1 MRNYVTLNHTGV
13 DKLFPH
19 SLKSEH
25 QTTCFG
31 SALDR
36 YFARQVMCMLYL
48 FRLVGLDGWSDVS
61 RDAPVVQI
69 VVVLPTD
76 MHWYVESSIDRHE
89 KGVSPFDAEHLGAP
103 VRKSTFSVKFS
114 SWIRNP
120 RSKWLLPIEI
130 SRALEHA
137 HVISVQVVQGW
148 LCQEFLCVQIN
159 EKLRLAKGNGDQGF
173 KNGIDHVQNLSRSM
187 YAFWSFATKSKQFE
201 AIGIRTCSSPL
212 ADRPGISGAT
222 ISAWFTKI
230 PVPLSKLEPAPSN
243 GEYANLNIGWEKLK
257 IYNAMLPCVT
267 SLDSAL
273 DQSTYLAC
281 AWIPIAVVLRWLGML
296 ASDLVDI
303 LRILPHSSCGSIPSS
318 RDLPPPKNDSALK
331 PSPV

>member
-19 SLKSEH
+19 SLKSE

-36 YFARQVMCMLYL
+36 YFTRQVMCMLYL
-48 FRLVGLDGWSDVS
+48 FRLVGLDGWADVS
-61 RDAPVVQI
+61 RNAPVIKI
-69 VVVLPTD
+69 VIVLPTD

-89 KGVSPFDAEHLGAP
+89 KGVGPFDAEHLGAP

-120 RSKWLLPIEI
+120 RWKWLLPIEI

-137 HVISVQVVQGW
+137 HMVSVQVVQGW

-159 EKLRLAKGNGDQGF
+159 EKLRLTKGNGDQGF

-187 YAFWSFATKSKQFE
+187 LLENLRQNQKIWSTLDTHLLIASC
-201 AIGIRTCSSPL
+201 GPPWNIRSYNFSL
-212 ADRPGISGAT
+212 VHKNSGAVVEART
-222 ISAWFTKI
+222 R
-230 PVPLSKLEPAPSN
+230 PVQRWICQS
-243 GEYANLNIGWEKLK
+243 EYRMREIKNLKCN
-257 IYNAMLPCVT
+257 V
-267 SLDSAL
+267 AL
-273 DQSTYLAC
+273 CDFF
-281 AWIPIAVVLRWLGML
+281 R
-296 ASDLVDI
+296 
-303 LRILPHSSCGSIPSS
+303 
-318 RDLPPPKNDSALK
+318 
-331 PSPV
+331 

>member
-36 YFARQVMCMLYL
+36 YFTRQVMCMLYL

-89 KGVSPFDAEHLGAP
+89 KGVGPFDAEHLGAP
-103 VRKSTFSVKFS
+103 VRKSTFSVLSS

-120 RSKWLLPIEI
+120 RWKWLLPIEI

-137 HVISVQVVQGW
+137 HMVSVQVVQGW
-148 LCQEFLCVQIN
+148 LCQEFLCVEIN
-159 EKLRLAKGNGDQGF
+159 EKLRLTKGNGDQGF

-187 YAFWSFATKSKQFE
+187 LFNNLLQNQNNLKQFGY
-201 AIGIRTCSSPL
+201 APAHRLLRTALEYPEL
-212 ADRPGISGAT
+212 QFQPGSQKFRCRCR
-222 ISAWFTKI
+222 S
-230 PVPLSKLEPAPSN
+230 
-243 GEYANLNIGWEKLK
+243 
-257 IYNAMLPCVT
+257 
-267 SLDSAL
+267 
-273 DQSTYLAC
+273 
-281 AWIPIAVVLRWLGML
+281 
-296 ASDLVDI
+296 
-303 LRILPHSSCGSIPSS
+303 
-318 RDLPPPKNDSALK
+318 
-331 PSPV
+331 